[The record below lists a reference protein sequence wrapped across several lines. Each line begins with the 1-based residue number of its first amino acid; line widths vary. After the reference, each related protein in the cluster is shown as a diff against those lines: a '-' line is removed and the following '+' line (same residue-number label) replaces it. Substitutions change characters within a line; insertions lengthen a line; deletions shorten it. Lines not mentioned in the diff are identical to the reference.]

1 MLKIPL
7 ARFVILVVCPV
18 VKQFVERASEIKV
31 EVYWKGNFRSS
42 QPFFDCMAV
51 HTIYLQLNVVYSNI
65 NYFANTNTS
74 FSELREE
81 SDNQI

>member
-31 EVYWKGNFRSS
+31 EVY
-42 QPFFDCMAV
+42 
-51 HTIYLQLNVVYSNI
+51 
-65 NYFANTNTS
+65 
-74 FSELREE
+74 
-81 SDNQI
+81 